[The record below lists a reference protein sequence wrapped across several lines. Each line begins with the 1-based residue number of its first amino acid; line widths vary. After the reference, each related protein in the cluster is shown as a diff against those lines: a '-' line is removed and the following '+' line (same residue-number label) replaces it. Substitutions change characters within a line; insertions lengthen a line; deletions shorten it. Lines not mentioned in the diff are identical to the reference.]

1 MFEEYSLR
9 NCYVPGTG
17 WGVGTRVNTVEMVPA
32 LGEHMTCLGRQPSTV
47 AVLMGLCEGTCPD
60 FGERE
65 RVCVCVHACV
75 WVCTQ
80 ACWEGSD
87 GRRSHVET

>member
-32 LGEHMTCLGRQPSTV
+32 LGELRSQDPPQGHAGRDD
-47 AVLMGLCEGTCPD
+47 MG
-60 FGERE
+60 
-65 RVCVCVHACV
+65 
-75 WVCTQ
+75 
-80 ACWEGSD
+80 
-87 GRRSHVET
+87 VEWRPQKGA